1 MKNFLIYLLFLLI
14 PYTTFCQLVPNNT
27 SYNEDIVW
35 ENVFTNGP
43 AGKVNRG
50 LVDSDGNC
58 AVIFMPPNMSR
69 IHKINGING
78 QLIWTKSISNTV
90 GFGITEIYESG
101 RVDYIVSGGVGS
113 SQERWIARLNGDD
126 GSVIWD
132 KTYNFSGSVNE
143 FDGIRM
149 TIIGSYLLYMQDN
162 QL

>member
-1 MKNFLIYLLFLLI
+1 MKNSLIYLLFLLI

-27 SYNEDIVW
+27 NYNQDIVW

-113 SQERWIARLNGDD
+113 SQERWISRLNGDD

-132 KTYNFSGSVNE
+132 KTYNFSGSANE

-149 TIIGSYLLYMQDN
+149 TIIGSIEMG
-162 QL
+162 